1 MEFVEDGF
9 KFFTICCKL
18 KTTNLKLKKEAVLMR
33 QPLFCSQRLAVS
45 SSRKIHDP
53 WPNCR
58 GFPCLFSPSGH
69 DCKEWQD
76 GC

>member
-18 KTTNLKLKKEAVLMR
+18 KTTNLKLKKGAVLMR

-45 SSRKIHDP
+45 RSQKYTANGHVR
-53 WPNCR
+53 R
-58 GFPCLFSPSGH
+58 GRLSKAARCEFLSQPIRV
-69 DCKEWQD
+69 
-76 GC
+76 